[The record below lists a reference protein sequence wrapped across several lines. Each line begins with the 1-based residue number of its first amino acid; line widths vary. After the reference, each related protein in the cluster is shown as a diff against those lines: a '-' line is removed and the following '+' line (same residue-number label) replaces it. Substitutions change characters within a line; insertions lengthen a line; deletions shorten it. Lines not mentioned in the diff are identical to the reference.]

1 MVNALRRTES
11 PAVKFFIMSNLKFVN
26 HLLSHLSSFLGRGR
40 RVAGAGLMR
49 LRRSPWGKLLI
60 RTLLK
65 WQRDECLEMGA
76 ALAYYALF
84 SMFPIILVIL
94 SVMGF
99 WVGPQTHAYDQILLF
114 ARESLPTE
122 AFSLVEAT
130 LIEFHQQSAGAS
142 VVGFVVLLFTA
153 SGFFSALSRSFEKI
167 WNVHPAAQ
175 DNNHWVEIALRVI
188 WKRILAF
195 LMVMASALLI
205 LLSLLSQIAID
216 LLLEILE
223 RFGDYSA
230 LFVLDRVALLPPLQR
245 GVSFILLVFVVMVL
259 FRVLPTTRNTWH
271 DVFLGSVLTASLLV
285 LLQQLISNSVISL
298 GSRFQSYGIIGG
310 VMVLLLWIYLTSQ
323 IFFLGGEFTYIYAR
337 MFGSRR

>member
-1 MVNALRRTES
+1 
-11 PAVKFFIMSNLKFVN
+11 
-26 HLLSHLSSFLGRGR
+26 
-40 RVAGAGLMR
+40 
-49 LRRSPWGKLLI
+49 
-60 RTLLK
+60 
-65 WQRDECLEMGA
+65 MGA

-94 SVMGF
+94 SVVGF
-99 WVGPQTHAYDQILLF
+99 WVGPQSNARDQILLF
-114 ARESLPTE
+114 ARESLPAE
-122 AFSLVEAT
+122 AFSIVKTT
-130 LIEFHQQSAGAS
+130 LIGFHQQSAGAS
-142 VVGFVVLLFTA
+142 VVGFGVLLFTA

-167 WNVHPAAQ
+167 WNVHPVAQ
-175 DNNHWVEIALRVI
+175 GNGHWVEIALRVI

-216 LLLEILE
+216 ILLEILE
-223 RFGDYSA
+223 RFGAYSDW
-230 LFVLDRVALLPPLQR
+230 FVLDRVALLPPLQR
-245 GVSFILLVFVVMVL
+245 GASFILLVVVVMVL
-259 FRVLPTTRNTWH
+259 FRVLPTTRNTWS
-271 DVFLGSVLTASLLV
+271 DVSLGGVLTASLLV

-323 IFFLGGEFTYIYAR
+323 IFFLGGEFTYIYTH